1 MQQQQHAGAGQ
12 GLQKPTPSVG
22 STQHLHLEN
31 RICYANKPSRN
42 DHFIDN
48 VVITSKYTAVFGHL
62 KFAVGV
68 RSVVHSPIPVPLPP
82 LRPVLFSR
90 DFPSRYTAL
99 NFIPLFLWEQFTRF
113 ANFYFLVVCVLQMIP
128 SIR

>member
-62 KFAVGV
+62 KFCCGRALCGTLT
-68 RSVVHSPIPVPLPP
+68 HSCATPAPAPRPL
-82 LRPVLFSR
+82 SR
-90 DFPSRYTAL
+90 DIPSRYTAL